1 MRATWQQVGE
11 ENFCSVLVSLIPT
24 ISGPE
29 GEPVQK
35 TKPTQHGVKELRYR
49 RAAPH
54 RPFRPL
60 RSVSR
65 NVSNSTRHKK
75 KPNFSTMAMRR
86 VSSPSRAAI
95 CGTYYSLLCAGIIAK
110 RLHGATR
117 RTFSAARAQWCG
129 ASTWPA
135 DGATPC
141 RPAHAAAAWTP
152 T

>member
-75 KPNFSTMAMRR
+75 KTKFLNHGHASSKFTFSCRDLWNILQLAVRGDHREAASRGHATHFL
-86 VSSPSRAAI
+86 SRA
-95 CGTYYSLLCAGIIAK
+95 GTVVRRKYLAG
-110 RLHGATR
+110 
-117 RTFSAARAQWCG
+117 
-129 ASTWPA
+129 
-135 DGATPC
+135 
-141 RPAHAAAAWTP
+141 
-152 T
+152 